1 MQSKAKIVI
10 FSVLIYFNGKS
21 GEIKFYCKDIK
32 VNIIAFLY
40 KFLKFIFFVWR
51 FVSSSYI
58 CLTFASPDAN
68 KTWRLQKSFV
78 KNVE

>member
-32 VNIIAFLY
+32 VNIIAFLC
-40 KFLKFIFFVWR
+40 KFLKFIFFV
-51 FVSSSYI
+51 
-58 CLTFASPDAN
+58 
-68 KTWRLQKSFV
+68 
-78 KNVE
+78 